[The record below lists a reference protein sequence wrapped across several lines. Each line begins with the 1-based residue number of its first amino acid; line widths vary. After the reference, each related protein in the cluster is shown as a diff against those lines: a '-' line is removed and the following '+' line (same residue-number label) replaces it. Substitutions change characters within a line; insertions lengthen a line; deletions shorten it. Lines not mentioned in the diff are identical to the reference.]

1 MFQAR
6 IAALVSL
13 RAVSKNTTTLY
24 LQRRLVTLLQLVTL
38 EAVQV
43 LVVRHSLEGR
53 LVWRAKKRGES

>member
-1 MFQAR
+1 MFRAR

-24 LQRRLVTLLQLVTL
+24 LQRCLVTLLQLVTL

-53 LVWRAKKRGES
+53 LV

>member
-1 MFQAR
+1 MFRAR

-24 LQRRLVTLLQLVTL
+24 LRRRLGTLLQLVTL

-43 LVVRHSLEGR
+43 LAVRHSVESR
-53 LVWRAKKRGES
+53 LVWRAREGREG